1 MFSPCDNRHASR
13 ITRSPRGAFVLVM
26 VLALLTV
33 CALCL
38 AGLARRSLGAS
49 EQVAAAQSD
58 LQRRWGMLSCER
70 TYLPLAKDL
79 LEGEAAKLPAQGRVW
94 PLPSSVSAEFD
105 LGELHFSVLLADE
118 DAKANLNTIARSS
131 PDGPRTVAS
140 LVEEAAAGIDGLAVN
155 LQTLPIENTAPGKSS
170 NQVRGILRSWGQV
183 FEPSK
188 MVRPGDYAARVRD
201 ASRNITCWG
210 SGRLNLQRA
219 SDEAIRLVCS
229 NQITPDL
236 VNKLIA
242 HRHEPGITGL
252 AALLDSLAL
261 RKTDRA
267 ILERLLTDRSS
278 RYSLWILIQNP
289 RRSWATLAIGDGS
302 SSQSVRESFTW

>member
-1 MFSPCDNRHASR
+1 MSSRCTNRPTSR
-13 ITRSPRGAFVLVM
+13 VTGSQRDAFVLVM

-38 AGLARRSLGAS
+38 AGLARRGLDAS
-49 EQVAAAQSD
+49 EQVASAQSD
-58 LQRRWGMLSCER
+58 TQRRWGILSCER

-79 LEGEAAKLPAQGRVW
+79 MEGAAAKLPAQGRVW
-94 PLPSSVSAEFD
+94 PLPSSVSAQFD

-140 LVEEAAAGIDGLAVN
+140 LLEETSAGFDGLVVN
-155 LQTLPIENTAPGKSS
+155 VQPLAIENTAPGKSS

-183 FEPSK
+183 FEPSH
-188 MVRPGDYAARVRD
+188 VVCPGDYAARVRD
-201 ASRNITCWG
+201 ATRNITCWG

-219 SDEAIRLVCS
+219 SDEAIRLVCG

-242 HRHEPGITGL
+242 HRHEPDVTGL
-252 AALLDSLAL
+252 EALLESLAL
-261 RKTDRA
+261 RKADRA
-267 ILERLLTDRSS
+267 TLERLLTDRSS
-278 RYSLWILIQNP
+278 RYSLWITVQNP
-289 RRSWATLAIGDGS
+289 RRRWATLAIGDGS
-302 SSQSVRESFTW
+302 SSQSLRESFTW